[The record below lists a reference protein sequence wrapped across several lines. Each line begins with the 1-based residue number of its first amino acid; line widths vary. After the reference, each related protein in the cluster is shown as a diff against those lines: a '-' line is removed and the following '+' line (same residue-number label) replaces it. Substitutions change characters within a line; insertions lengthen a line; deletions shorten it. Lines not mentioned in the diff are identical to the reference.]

1 MMRPWVAIQRNPRS
15 GAGPRAKIL
24 LDLIAGLK
32 RHGLRPHLF
41 SKRERCDDRLRG
53 LAPEDQPRCIVAAGG
68 DGTVGDVVNRFPHLP
83 VAVLPLGTENLLAR
97 YLEIQRSGEFVA
109 EMIAAHRVAHFDL
122 CTVGERRFTLMA
134 GFGFDADVVRRVDE
148 SRQGHIRHWSYVR
161 PLWRAFR
168 NYNFPR
174 MRFYIDDDPE
184 PRLATVGFVVN
195 MPVYGF
201 HLPIAKSA
209 DPNDGLLDLRLFS
222 PTSMFPFLRQFGSV
236 IRGRHERL
244 PNVQCLRAKTIRV
257 ECEQEVP
264 VQVDGDPAGFTPAT
278 IHTQPAAL
286 QVLVPPD
293 GAESHLISS

>member
-1 MMRPWVAIQRNPRS
+1 MKRPWVAIQRNPRS

-41 SKRERCDDRLRG
+41 SKRERCDERLRD

-68 DGTVGDVVNRFPHLP
+68 DGTIGDVVNRFPHLP

-97 YLEIQRSGEFVA
+97 YLGIHRSGEFVA
-109 EMIAAHRVAHFDL
+109 EMIAANHVAQFDL

-134 GFGFDADVVRRVDE
+134 GFGFDADVVRRVDD

-161 PLWRAFR
+161 PMWQAFR
-168 NYNFPR
+168 NYNFPQ
-174 MRFYIDDDPE
+174 MRFYLDDDPE

-201 HLPIAKSA
+201 RLPIAKSA

-222 PTSMFPFLRQFGSV
+222 PKSMVQFLQQFASILRGS
-236 IRGRHERL
+236 HERL
-244 PNVQCLRAKTIRV
+244 PTVQCLQAKTIRV
-257 ECEQEVP
+257 TCDEEVP

-278 IHTQPAAL
+278 IRTHPGAFH
-286 QVLVPPD
+286 VLVPPD
-293 GAESHLISS
+293 RA